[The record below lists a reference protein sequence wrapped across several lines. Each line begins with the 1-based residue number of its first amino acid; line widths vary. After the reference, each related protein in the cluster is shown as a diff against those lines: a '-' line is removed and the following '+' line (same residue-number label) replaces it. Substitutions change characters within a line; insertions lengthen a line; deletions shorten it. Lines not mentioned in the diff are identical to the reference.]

1 MENIYNKQE
10 RYDRAF
16 KKVKRIKRFYTHAIL
31 FVVINLIIII
41 INLNGTK
48 HGITHYHIFM
58 PTFFWGLGLLAHG
71 AAVFL
76 PDIIMGASWEER
88 KIRELMEKEKNS
100 KGNWK

>member
-1 MENIYNKQE
+1 MENKYNKQE

-31 FVVINLIIII
+31 YVIVNLIIII
-41 INLNGTK
+41 INLNGAK
-48 HGITHYHIFM
+48 LGKEHFHIFM

-76 PDIIMGASWEER
+76 PNTIMGSSWEKR

-100 KGNWK
+100 NGNWK